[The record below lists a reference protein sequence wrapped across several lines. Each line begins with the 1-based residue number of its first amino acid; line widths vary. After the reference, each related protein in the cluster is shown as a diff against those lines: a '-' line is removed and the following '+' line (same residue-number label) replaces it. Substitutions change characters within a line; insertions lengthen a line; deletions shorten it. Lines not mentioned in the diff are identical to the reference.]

1 MNPKAISTVLATVSV
16 AVSATAFAG
25 PFASTANAQGLSER
39 IQAVGEQRREA
50 ARTDVSK
57 AKLLGALLY
66 ADVTVAFDKTTA
78 KTAFE
83 YVAQQMGVP
92 LVVRY
97 AGEGGSDGIDPELE
111 VSLSLEGTP
120 AITVIERLLE
130 ICGTEEPCTWQI
142 REGFVEAGTKERLAA
157 PAARELRM
165 YPIRDLLFQ
174 PPTFDNAPD
183 FNLGSAL
190 SQGNQGGGGG
200 GGGGGFGGGG
210 GGFGGGGGG
219 IIGDPGE
226 DPERESEEELA
237 DQLMEI
243 IQDQCEPEGWV
254 DAGGDWATM
263 KYYQGVLLIRAPDF
277 IHRQIDGYPFAP
289 QRPRRSSMGGN
300 SDAAGS
306 SGKVSSPQANAAETR
321 RYITF
326 TTGLSIVENVQF
338 RSVPIQGAVGGTGT
352 TGN

>member
-1 MNPKAISTVLATVSV
+1 MNPKALSTVLATVSI
-16 AVSATAFAG
+16 AVLAG
-25 PFASTANAQGLSER
+25 PFAGVANAQGLSER

-50 ARTDVSK
+50 ARNDVTK

-66 ADVTVAFDKTTA
+66 TDVTVAFDKTTA

-111 VSLSLEGTP
+111 VSLSLEGAP
-120 AITVIERLLE
+120 AITAIERLLE

-183 FNLGSAL
+183 FNLSSAL
-190 SQGNQGGGGG
+190 SAAASGVVAAA
-200 GGGGGFGGGG
+200 
-210 GGFGGGGGG
+210 
-219 IIGDPGE
+219 
-226 DPERESEEELA
+226 SA
-237 DQLMEI
+237 A
-243 IQDQCEPEGWV
+243 V
-254 DAGGDWATM
+254 AVAAGSVVAAAAPVEAAAASSAIPARTPSA
-263 KYYQGVLLIRAPDF
+263 RA
-277 IHRQIDGYPFAP
+277 
-289 QRPRRSSMGGN
+289 RRSSPIN
-300 SDAAGS
+300 SWRSSRISANPRAGS
-306 SGKVSSPQANAAETR
+306 TRAA
-321 RYITF
+321 
-326 TTGLSIVENVQF
+326 TGP
-338 RSVPIQGAVGGTGT
+338 R
-352 TGN
+352 